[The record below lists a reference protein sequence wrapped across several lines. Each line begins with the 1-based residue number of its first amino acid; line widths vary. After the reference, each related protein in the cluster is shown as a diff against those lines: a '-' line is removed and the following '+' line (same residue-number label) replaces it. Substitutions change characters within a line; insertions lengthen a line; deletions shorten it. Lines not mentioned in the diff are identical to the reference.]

1 MSSSKKSLAAC
12 LLACVVLV
20 VAAGCGSKG
29 ADNKSSSGGGGGGSS
44 GSVKTGPGITAKAI
58 TLGVLTDLSGV
69 FAPLGKPTMQA
80 NQLFWKERNAQGGV
94 CNRTVKLVVKDH
106 GYDPQK
112 AVVQY
117 RELSSQVAG
126 LQQLL
131 GSPITAALLPS
142 LKSDQM
148 VSLLAAW
155 PSSLL
160 PNDNIIITG
169 TTYDVEMING
179 LDYLMQQGKLKKG
192 DKIGHIYFEG
202 EYGENGLKGSKFFAQ
217 KNGITVVEQ
226 KIKATDEDMSG
237 QVAALKRRGVKAIA
251 FTTAPT
257 QLASAAGIAAAQ
269 GLNVPLVGNNPTYDP
284 ALLKTPAAKALKANA
299 WIVSSIAPFNLDK
312 PDVQKVASDFQEA
325 YPKEI
330 PKGSAPFGY
339 MQGKLMYEIL
349 NQACQNK
356 DLSRAGLV
364 KAAHQVKGLDTGGLT
379 AAPLDYTTLG
389 QPSERAV
396 YIAQPANEP
405 GGLKALPQTFESDTA
420 KSYEVGGT

>member
-1 MSSSKKSLAAC
+1 MSRSTKSLAGSLLVC
-12 LLACVVLV
+12 LVLV
-20 VAAGCGSKG
+20 LAAGCGSKG
-29 ADNKSSSGGGGGGSS
+29 SSNTASSGGGSSS
-44 GSVKTGPGITAKAI
+44 GAVKTGPGVTSKTI
-58 TLGVLTDLSGV
+58 TLGLLTDLSGV
-69 FAPLGKPTMQA
+69 FAPLGKPIVQA
-80 NQLFWKERNAQGGV
+80 NQLFWKEKNAQGGV
-94 CNRTVKLVVKDH
+94 CNRTVNLVVKDH

-148 VSLLAAW
+148 ISLLAAW

-169 TTYDVEMING
+169 TTYDIEMING
-179 LDYLMQQGKLKKG
+179 LDYLLQQGKLKKG
-192 DKIGHIYFEG
+192 DKIGHVYFEG
-202 EYGENGLKGSKFFAQ
+202 EYGENGLKGSKYFAQ
-217 KNGITVVEQ
+217 KNGMSVVEQ

-237 QVAALKRRGVKAIA
+237 QVAALKRAGVKAIA
-251 FTTAPT
+251 LTTAPT
-257 QLASAAGIAAAQ
+257 QMASVAGIAAAQ
-269 GLNVPLVGNNPTYDP
+269 GMKVPVVGNNPTFDP

-299 WIVSSIAPFNLDK
+299 YVVSSIAPFNLDK
-312 PDVQKVASDFQEA
+312 PAVQKVASDYSEA
-325 YPKEI
+325 YPKEV

-339 MQGKLMYEIL
+339 MQSQLMYEIL
-349 NQACQNK
+349 NQACKNK
-356 DLSRAGLV
+356 DLSRGGLV
-364 KAAHQVKGLDTGGLT
+364 TAAHQLNNVQTGGLT
-379 AAPLDYTTLG
+379 AAPLNYTSAG

-396 YIAQPANEP
+396 YIAQPASVP
-405 GGLKALPQTFESDTA
+405 GGLKALPQTFESATA

>member
-1 MSSSKKSLAAC
+1 MSASKKSVAATLTAC
-12 LLACVVLV
+12 LLLVVL
-20 VAAGCGSKG
+20 AGCGSKG
-29 ADNKSSSGGGGGGSS
+29 TDNSSSGGGGQS
-44 GSVKTGPGITAKAI
+44 GAVKTGPGVTGKTI
-58 TLGVLTDLSGV
+58 TLGLLTDLSGV
-69 FAPLGKPTMQA
+69 FAPLGKPIVQA
-80 NQLFWKERNAQGGV
+80 NRLFWKERNAQGGV
-94 CNRTVKLVVKDH
+94 CNRTVNLVVKDH

-148 VSLLAAW
+148 ISLLAAW

-192 DKIGHIYFEG
+192 DSIGHVYFEG
-202 EYGENGLKGSKFFAQ
+202 EYGENGLKGAKYFAQ
-217 KNGITVVEQ
+217 KNGMSVVEQ

-251 FTTAPT
+251 LTTAPT
-257 QLASAAGIAAAQ
+257 QMASVAGIAAAQ

-284 ALLKTPAAKALKANA
+284 ALLKTPAAKALEANA
-299 WIVSSIAPFNLDK
+299 YIVSSIAPYNLDK
-312 PDVQKVASDFQEA
+312 PAVQKVASDYSEA
-325 YPKEI
+325 YPKEV

-339 MQGKLMYEIL
+339 MQSRLMYEIL
-349 NQACQNK
+349 NQACKNK

-364 KAAHQVKGLDTGGLT
+364 KAAHQLDNVDTGGLT
-379 AAPLDYTTLG
+379 AAPLSYTTVG

-420 KSYEVGGT
+420 KTYPVGGT

>member
-1 MSSSKKSLAAC
+1 MSRSTKSLAGSVLVC
-12 LLACVVLV
+12 LLLV
-20 VAAGCGSKG
+20 ALAGCGSKG
-29 ADNKSSSGGGGGGSS
+29 QSNNASSGGGGS
-44 GSVKTGPGITAKAI
+44 GALKAGPGVTSKTI

-69 FAPLGKPTMQA
+69 FAPLGKPVMQA
-80 NQLFWKERNAQGGV
+80 NQLFWKEKNAQGGV
-94 CNRTVKLVVKDH
+94 CGRQVNLVVKDH

-117 RELSSQVAG
+117 RELSGKVAG

-179 LDYLMQQGKLKKG
+179 LDYLLQQGKLKKG

-202 EYGENGLKGSKFFAQ
+202 EYGENGLKGSKYFAQ
-217 KNGITVVEQ
+217 KNGMTVVEQ

-237 QVAALKRRGVKAIA
+237 QVAALKRAGVKAIA

-257 QLASAAGIAAAQ
+257 QLASAAGIAASQ
-269 GLNVPLVGNNPTYDP
+269 GLNVPLVGNNPTFDP
-284 ALLKTPAAKALKANA
+284 ALLKTPAAKALEANA
-299 WIVSSIAPFNLDK
+299 YVVSSIAPYNLDK
-312 PDVQKVASDFQEA
+312 PAVQKVASDYSEA
-325 YPKEI
+325 YPKDV

-339 MQGKLMYEIL
+339 MQSQLMFNIL
-349 NQACQNK
+349 NQACKNK
-356 DLSRAGLV
+356 DLTRGGLV
-364 KAAHQVKGLDTGGLT
+364 KAAHQLKGVDTGGLT
-379 AAPLDYTTLG
+379 AAPLDYTTVG

-396 YIAQPANEP
+396 YITQPASVP

-420 KSYEVGGT
+420 KSYQVGGT

>member
-1 MSSSKKSLAAC
+1 MSRSKKSLAGSILIC
-12 LLACVVLV
+12 LLLLAL
-20 VAAGCGSKG
+20 AGCGSKG
-29 ADNKSSSGGGGGGSS
+29 ADNNASSGGGGGGS
-44 GSVKTGPGITAKAI
+44 GGVKVGPGVTSKTI
-58 TLGVLTDLSGV
+58 TLGLLTDLSGV
-69 FAPLGKPTMQA
+69 FAPLGKPIVQA
-80 NQLFWKERNAQGGV
+80 NQNFWKQQNAKGGV
-94 CNRTVKLVVKDH
+94 CKRQVKLIVKDH

-117 RELSSQVAG
+117 RDLSQGVVG

-169 TTYDVEMING
+169 TTYDIEMING
-179 LDYLMQQGKLKKG
+179 LDYLLQQGKLKKG
-192 DKIGHIYFEG
+192 DKIGDVYFEG
-202 EYGENGLKGSKFFAQ
+202 EYGENGLKGAKYFAR
-217 KNGITVVEQ
+217 KNGMTVVEQ

-237 QVAALKRRGVKAIA
+237 QVSALKRAGVKAIA
-251 FTTAPT
+251 LTTAPT
-257 QLASAAGIAAAQ
+257 QLASVAGIAASQ

-284 ALLKTPAAKALKANA
+284 ALLKTPAAKALRANA
-299 WIVSSIAPFNLDK
+299 YVVSSIAPYNLDK
-312 PDVQKVASDFQEA
+312 PAVQKVASDYSEA
-325 YPKEI
+325 YPKDV

-339 MQGKLMYEIL
+339 MQSQLMFNIL
-349 NQACQNK
+349 DQACKNK
-356 DLSRAGLV
+356 DLTRGGLV
-364 KAAHQVKGLDTGGLT
+364 KAAHQIKNLDTGGLT
-379 AAPLDYTTLG
+379 AAPLTYTSVG

-396 YIAQPANEP
+396 YIAQPANQP
-405 GGLKALPQTFESDTA
+405 GGLKALPETFESDTA

>member
-1 MSSSKKSLAAC
+1 MSRSTKSLAGSILVC
-12 LLACVVLV
+12 LLLV
-20 VAAGCGSKG
+20 ALAGCGSKG
-29 ADNKSSSGGGGGGSS
+29 QSNNASSGGGGS
-44 GSVKTGPGITAKAI
+44 GAVTTGPGVTAKTI

-69 FAPLGKPTMQA
+69 FAPLGKPVMQA
-80 NQLFWKERNAQGGV
+80 NQLFWKEKNAQGGV
-94 CNRTVKLVVKDH
+94 CGRTVNLVVKDH

-117 RELSSQVAG
+117 RELSNQVAG

-179 LDYLMQQGKLKKG
+179 LDYLLQQGKLKKG

-202 EYGENGLKGSKFFAQ
+202 EYGENGLKGSKYFAQ
-217 KNGITVVEQ
+217 KNGMTVVEQ

-237 QVAALKRRGVKAIA
+237 QVAALKRAGVKAIA

-257 QLASAAGIAAAQ
+257 QLASAAGIAASQ

-284 ALLKTPAAKALKANA
+284 ALLKTPAAKALEANA
-299 WIVSSIAPFNLDK
+299 YVVSSIAPYNLDK
-312 PDVQKVASDFQEA
+312 PAVQKVASDYSEA
-325 YPKEI
+325 YPKEV

-339 MQGKLMYEIL
+339 VQSQLMFNIL
-349 NQACQNK
+349 NQACKDK
-356 DLSRAGLV
+356 DLSRGGLV
-364 KAAHQVKGLDTGGLT
+364 KAAHQLKGIDTGGLT
-379 AAPLDYTTLG
+379 AAPLDYTTVG

-396 YIAQPANEP
+396 YITQPASVP
-405 GGLKALPQTFESDTA
+405 GGLKALPQTFQSDTA
-420 KSYEVGGT
+420 KSYQVGGT

>member
-1 MSSSKKSLAAC
+1 MSRSTKSLAGSVLVC
-12 LLACVVLV
+12 LLLV
-20 VAAGCGSKG
+20 ALAGCGSKG
-29 ADNKSSSGGGGGGSS
+29 QSNNASSGGGGS
-44 GSVKTGPGITAKAI
+44 GALKTGPGVTSKAI

-69 FAPLGKPTMQA
+69 FAPLGKPVMQA
-80 NQLFWKERNAQGGV
+80 NQLFWKEKNAQGGV
-94 CNRTVKLVVKDH
+94 CGRQVNLVVKDH

-117 RELSSQVAG
+117 RELSSKVAG

-179 LDYLMQQGKLKKG
+179 LDYLLQQGKLKKG
-192 DKIGHIYFEG
+192 DKVGHIYFEG
-202 EYGENGLKGSKFFAQ
+202 EYGENGLKGSKYFAQ
-217 KNGITVVEQ
+217 KNGMTVVEQ

-237 QVAALKRRGVKAIA
+237 QVAALKRAGVKAIA

-257 QLASAAGIAAAQ
+257 QLASAAGIAASQ
-269 GLNVPLVGNNPTYDP
+269 GLNVPLVGNNPTFDP
-284 ALLKTPAAKALKANA
+284 ALLKTPAAKALEANA
-299 WIVSSIAPFNLDK
+299 YVVSSIAPYNLDK
-312 PDVQKVASDFQEA
+312 PAVQKVASDYSEA
-325 YPKEI
+325 YPKDV

-339 MQGKLMYEIL
+339 MQSQLMFNIL
-349 NQACQNK
+349 NQACKNK
-356 DLSRAGLV
+356 DLTRGGLV
-364 KAAHQVKGLDTGGLT
+364 KAAHQLKGIDTGGLT
-379 AAPLDYTTLG
+379 AAPLDYTTVG

-396 YIAQPANEP
+396 YITQPASVP

-420 KSYEVGGT
+420 KSYQVGGT